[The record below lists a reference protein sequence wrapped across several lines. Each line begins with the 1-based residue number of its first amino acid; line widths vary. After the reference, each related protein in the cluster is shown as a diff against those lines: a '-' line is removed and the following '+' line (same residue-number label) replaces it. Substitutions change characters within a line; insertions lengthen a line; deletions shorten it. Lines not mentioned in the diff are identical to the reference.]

1 MDAVYEN
8 DDLSNDEED
17 IPNAQ
22 PLGQQEV
29 LEDGQHIASR

>member
-1 MDAVYEN
+1 MDNVYEN
-8 DDLSNDEED
+8 DDLSDDEA

-22 PLGQQEV
+22 PLGQQEI